1 MPAPLILY
9 LMPTSI
15 GRKSMNKKFLIFLFI
30 FLFIGLF
37 THRALAGRELE
48 DYLYQYEKYSEVYK
62 NFSTSR
68 DKFLKYKVLNIR
80 QEATQVLSQFLLQ
93 RNQVLRTYFL
103 LLKYRLRTD
112 PGVITLQAKD
122 ELVSQLDKRIIWLE
136 EQDEEIKKLVTPDF
150 EDLFVI
156 SDRIEDKNEELLQLG
171 YKSLS
176 EMILAKIRS
185 LQQESVAAASL
196 LQDEISSK
204 KTATQAAQLDLWLK
218 EINVKN
224 YLAQKEIEAAEINLW
239 NLNSTSDESSMVTY
253 FTNLKIDAEDAKI
266 FLMQA
271 NSYQKEIYE
280 QVSK

>member
-1 MPAPLILY
+1 
-9 LMPTSI
+9 
-15 GRKSMNKKFLIFLFI
+15 MNKKFLIFLFI